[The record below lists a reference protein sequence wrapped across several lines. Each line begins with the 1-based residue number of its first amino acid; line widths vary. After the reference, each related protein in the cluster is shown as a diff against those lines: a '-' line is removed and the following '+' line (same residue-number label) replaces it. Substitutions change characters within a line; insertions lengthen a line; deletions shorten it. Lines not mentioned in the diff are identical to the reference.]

1 MVKVTKTLARR
12 SKSAARKGYEKV
24 ESSVMAAVGR
34 RTVRAKV
41 KTAKAVAGNAAKRA
55 LIAGGVAAAGVLVS
69 EVRKR
74 RKPV

>member
-1 MVKVTKTLARR
+1 MAKVTTRLAKR
-12 SKSAARKGYEKV
+12 SKSAVRKGYEKV

-34 RTVRAKV
+34 RTVKGKMQNAKF
-41 KTAKAVAGNAAKRA
+41 VAGRAAKGA

>member
-1 MVKVTKTLARR
+1 MAKVTKKLARR

-34 RTVRAKV
+34 KTVRGKVKSARTVAARAA
-41 KTAKAVAGNAAKRA
+41 TGA
-55 LIAGGVAAAGVLVS
+55 LIAGGVAAAGVVVR

-74 RKPV
+74 RKPA

>member
-1 MVKVTKTLARR
+1 MVKVTKKLARR

-34 RTVRAKV
+34 KTVKGKMKNAKM
-41 KTAKAVAGNAAKRA
+41 VAGRAAKGA
-55 LIAGGVAAAGVLVS
+55 LIAGGVAAAGVLAS

-74 RKPV
+74 RKPA